1 MGSFMPLPFGAN
13 RERSPRQLFSTETT
27 TARVNTLQSSL
38 QLIDAALQQGQ
49 FPGMSFDEQAPA
61 VQHEAPQA
69 YPTTEVAAGAAALQT
84 VAAPESVA
92 VTTEPE
98 IFHAQTLETL
108 IMNQTVQ
115 MVDPDEF
122 AQAA

>member
-61 VQHEAPQA
+61 AQHEATQT
-69 YPTTEVAAGAAALQT
+69 YPAAEAAGAAALQT
-84 VAAPESVA
+84 VETPEPVVA
-92 VTTEPE
+92 TEPE
-98 IFHAQTLETL
+98 IFHAQTPETF
-108 IMNQTVQ
+108 IMNQ
-115 MVDPDEF
+115 MVEMDQDEF